1 LNTPNGEVIVT
12 GASGA
17 LGSGVVRAL
26 AANGRRVIAVD
37 RDPERARKSFAGLA
51 GCRTLSFDIGAPSAW
66 SEALADAQIAGA
78 VLVAGT
84 WQGGKRLFEPGA
96 DSNWSALLTAN
107 LETARI
113 SLQALLPRLVAAK
126 SGSIVAIAS
135 RVAARPWE
143 GARSAAYAASK
154 AALVALVQ
162 AVAAEVLDDGVRINA
177 VLPSTID
184 TPTNRTAMPRHD
196 SSKWVSIES
205 LSGVIAFLLSDA
217 ARDISGAALPVYGRE
232 GV

>member
-1 LNTPNGEVIVT
+1 MTGEIVVT

-26 AANGRRVIAVD
+26 AAGGQRVIAVD
-37 RDPERARKSFAGLA
+37 RDAARAHREFAGVA
-51 GCRTLSFDIGAPSAW
+51 GCRTLSFDISSQPDWASALGD
-66 SEALADAQIAGA
+66 SEIAGA

-84 WQGGKRLFEPGA
+84 WQGGRRMFEAGA
-96 DSNWSALLTAN
+96 DETWGTLMSAN
-107 LETARI
+107 LETARV

-126 SGSIVAIAS
+126 SGSVVAVGS
-135 RVAARPWE
+135 RVAVRPWE
-143 GARSAAYAASK
+143 GAHAAAYAASK
-154 AALVALVQ
+154 AALIALVQ
-162 AVAAEVLDDGVRINA
+162 AAAGEVLADGVRINA

-184 TPTNRTAMPRHD
+184 TAANRAAMPKSDH
-196 SSKWVSIES
+196 SQWVSIES

-217 ARDISGAALPVYGRE
+217 ARDISGAALPVYGRV

>member
-1 LNTPNGEVIVT
+1 MAKGEVVVT

-17 LGSGVVRAL
+17 LGSGVVHAL
-26 AANGRRVIAVD
+26 AAAGQRVIAVD
-37 RDPERARKSFAGLA
+37 RDAERARQAFGAVQGV
-51 GCRTLSFDIGAPSAW
+51 RTLSFDIASSSAW
-66 SEALADAQIAGA
+66 ASALGDSEIAGA

-96 DSNWSALLTAN
+96 DAIWSTMISAN
-107 LETARI
+107 LETARV

-126 SGSIVAIAS
+126 SGSIVAVGS
-135 RVAARPWE
+135 RVAERPWE
-143 GARSAAYAASK
+143 GAHAVAYAASK
-154 AALVALVQ
+154 AALLALVQ
-162 AVAAEVLDDGVRINA
+162 ASAAEVLADGVRVNA

-184 TPTNRTAMPRHD
+184 TPANRAAMPKSD
-196 SSKWVSIES
+196 ASQWVSIAS

-217 ARDISGAALPVYGRE
+217 ARDISGAAVPVYGRT

>member
-1 LNTPNGEVIVT
+1 MASGEIIVT

-26 AANGRRVIAVD
+26 AASGQRVIAVD
-37 RDPERARKSFAGLA
+37 RDAQRARKTFAGVA
-51 GCRTLSFDIGAPSAW
+51 GCRTLGFDISSMSGWANALGD
-66 SEALADAQIAGA
+66 SEIAGA

-96 DSNWSALLTAN
+96 DASWTALMSAN

-113 SLQALLPRLVAAK
+113 SLQALLPRMVAAK
-126 SGSIVAIAS
+126 AGSIVAVGS
-135 RVAARPWE
+135 RVAVRPWE
-143 GARSAAYAASK
+143 GAHSAAYAASK
-154 AALVALVQ
+154 AALLALVQ
-162 AVAAEVLDDGVRINA
+162 ASAGEVLADGVRINA

-184 TPTNRTAMPRHD
+184 TPANRAAMPGSD
-196 SSKWVSIES
+196 ASQWVSVES
-205 LSGVIAFLLSDA
+205 LSAVIAFLLSDA
-217 ARDISGAALPVYGRE
+217 ARDISGAALPVYGRV